1 MLVVHQSHETP
12 FSLLFSIVF
21 VLLITTITT
30 ITILSL
36 ITILHISL
44 AVE

>member
-21 VLLITTITT
+21 VLITT

>member
-21 VLLITTITT
+21 VLITTITT